1 LNATLELF
9 TREPR
14 ARWFFGAL
22 LQSALGTGAG
32 YVALLLIAYD
42 RWHSPWAITLILLAD
57 LLPAMLLGP
66 VFGAAADRWSRKWC
80 VVVADLLRFG
90 AFAGIAVAESF
101 GLTLALALV
110 AGCGTGLFTPAS
122 LAALPGLVEP
132 KRLPTATSVYAAL
145 GDLGFTVGPAVAAV
159 VLLFGTP
166 EQLAGLNGVTFGVSA
181 IVLGWLAFG
190 QAPAAADS
198 SRPSLFREALQGLA
212 ATAGMPGIR
221 ALLGVSA
228 GALFFA
234 GLFNVAELPFA
245 EDILDSGEVGYSVL
259 ATSFGVGFVAGSLT
273 GTKGGAPAVLK
284 RRYRLGLLVLA
295 VGFLLSGLA
304 PGFAAAMGA
313 FVLGG
318 FGNGMVI
325 VFERQLIQ
333 ATVPDRLAGRIF
345 GVKDALTAWAFG
357 LAFISAGALITLIGV
372 RELLVAAGVGGV
384 VAWLVS
390 LRALARAFDEEE
402 MELGGVPLSGASAD
416 AFGHGGASQQ
426 RAHLVGGAGNSRGPG
441 LDQGA
446 EGLDDDG
453 VELRPGAGS

>member
-1 LNATLELF
+1 MNATLELF
-9 TREPR
+9 ARERR
-14 ARWFFGAL
+14 ARWFFAAL
-22 LQSALGTGAG
+22 LQSSLGTGAG

-42 RWHSPWAITLILLAD
+42 RWHSPWAIALILLAD

-80 VVVADLLRFG
+80 VVVADLLRCG
-90 AFAGIAVAESF
+90 AFSAIAVADSF

-110 AGCGTGLFTPAS
+110 AGCGTGLFTPAA
-122 LAALPGLVEP
+122 LAALPGLVEQ
-132 KRLPTATSVYAAL
+132 KRLPAATSVYAAL
-145 GDLGFTVGPAVAAV
+145 GDLGFTAGPAVAAV

-166 EQLAGLNGVTFGVSA
+166 EQLAGLNGITFGLSA
-181 IVLGWLAFG
+181 IVLGRLAFG
-190 QAPAAADS
+190 RAPSADAA
-198 SRPSLFREALQGLA
+198 RPSLFREALDGLA
-212 ATAGMPGIR
+212 ATGGMPGIR

-228 GALFFA
+228 GAMFFA

-245 EDILDSGEVGYSVL
+245 EDILGSGEVGYSLL

-273 GTKGGAPAVLK
+273 GTKGGAPALLK
-284 RRYRLGLLVLA
+284 RRYRLGMLVLA
-295 VGFLLSGLA
+295 VGFVLSGLA
-304 PGFAAAMGA
+304 PGFGAAVAA

-333 ATVPDRLAGRIF
+333 ATVPDHLAGRIF

-357 LAFISAGALITLIGV
+357 LAFLSAGALITLIGV

-390 LRALARAFDEEE
+390 LRALATAFNDEE
-402 MELGGVPLSGASAD
+402 MEFGGEPVSGASAD
-416 AFGHGGASQQ
+416 AFGHGGAGQQ
-426 RAHLVGGAGNSRGPG
+426 RADLVGGAGNSRGAG

-446 EGLDDDG
+446 EGLDDGG
-453 VELRPGAGS
+453 VELSPGAGS

>member
-1 LNATLELF
+1 MNATLELF
-9 TREPR
+9 AREPR
-14 ARWFFGAL
+14 ARWFFAAL
-22 LQSALGTGAG
+22 LQSSLGTGAG

-42 RWHSPWAITLILLAD
+42 RWHSPWAIALILLAD

-90 AFAGIAVAESF
+90 AFGGIAVADSF

-110 AGCGTGLFTPAS
+110 AGCGTGLFTPAA
-122 LAALPGLVEP
+122 LAALPGLVEQ
-132 KRLPTATSVYAAL
+132 KRLPAATSVYAAL
-145 GDLGFTVGPAVAAV
+145 GDLGFTAGPAVAAV

-166 EQLAGLNGVTFGVSA
+166 EQLAGLNGITFGLSA
-181 IVLGWLAFG
+181 IVLGRLAFG
-190 QAPAAADS
+190 HAPSVVDA
-198 SRPSLFREALQGLA
+198 SRSSLFREALQGLA

-245 EDILDSGEVGYSVL
+245 EDILDSGEVGYSLL

-273 GTKGGAPAVLK
+273 GTKGGAPALLK

-295 VGFLLSGLA
+295 VGFVLSGLA
-304 PGFAAAMGA
+304 PVFAAAVGA

-333 ATVPDRLAGRIF
+333 ATVPDHLAGRIF

-390 LRALARAFDEEE
+390 LRALASAFNEEE
-402 MELGGVPLSGASAD
+402 VKFAAEPVSGASAE
-416 AFGHGGASQQ
+416 ALGHVGAGQQ
-426 RAHLVGGAGNSRGPG
+426 RPDLVGGAGNSRGAG
-441 LDQGA
+441 LDQRA
-446 EGLDDDG
+446 EGLDDGG
-453 VELRPGAGS
+453 VELSPGAGS

>member
-1 LNATLELF
+1 MNATVELF
-9 TREPR
+9 AREPR

-32 YVALLLIAYD
+32 YIALLLIAYD
-42 RWHSPWAITLILLAD
+42 RWHSPWAITLVLLAD

-80 VVVADLLRFG
+80 VVVADLLRLG
-90 AFAGIAVAESF
+90 AFAGIAVADTF

-132 KRLPTATSVYAAL
+132 KRLPTATSVYGAL

-159 VLLFGTP
+159 VLLFGSP
-166 EQLAGLNGVTFGVSA
+166 EQLAGLNGATFGLSA
-181 IVLGWLAFG
+181 IVLGRLAFG
-190 QAPAAADS
+190 QVPPAVDAA
-198 SRPSLFREALQGLA
+198 RPSLFREAVQGLA
-212 ATAGMPGIR
+212 ATAGMPGMR

-245 EDILDSGEVGYSVL
+245 EDVLDSGEVGYSLL

-284 RRYRLGLLVLA
+284 SRYRLGLLVLA
-295 VGFLLSGLA
+295 VGFVLSGIA
-304 PGFAAAMGA
+304 PGFAAAAGA

-318 FGNGMVI
+318 FGNGMVV

-345 GVKDALTAWAFG
+345 GIKDALTAWAFG
-357 LAFISAGALITLIGV
+357 VAFISAGALITLIGV

-384 VAWLVS
+384 MAWLVS
-390 LRALARAFDEEE
+390 LRALAGAFNEDDRMFEGEP
-402 MELGGVPLSGASAD
+402 VSGASAD
-416 AFGHGGASQQ
+416 AVGQGGASQQ
-426 RAHLVGGAGNSRGPG
+426 RPDLVGGTGPVRSAG

-446 EGLDDDG
+446 KGLDDGG
-453 VELRPGAGS
+453 VELGPRTRP

>member
-9 TREPR
+9 AREPR
-14 ARWFFGAL
+14 ARWFFAAL
-22 LQSALGTGAG
+22 LQSSLGTGAG

-80 VVVADLLRFG
+80 VVVADLLRFV
-90 AFAGIAVAESF
+90 AFGGIAVADSF

-110 AGCGTGLFTPAS
+110 AGCGTGLFTPAA
-122 LAALPGLVEP
+122 LASLPGLVEP
-132 KRLPTATSVYAAL
+132 KRLPAATSVYAAL
-145 GDLGFTVGPAVAAV
+145 GDLGFTAGPAVAAV

-166 EQLAGLNGVTFGVSA
+166 EQLAGLNGVTFLLSA
-181 IVLGWLAFG
+181 IVLVRLAFG
-190 QAPAAADS
+190 RAPSGDAA
-198 SRPSLFREALQGLA
+198 RPSLFREALQGLA
-212 ATAGMPGIR
+212 ATGGMPGIR

-228 GALFFA
+228 GALYFA

-273 GTKGGAPAVLK
+273 GTKGRAPALLK
-284 RRYRLGLLVLA
+284 RRYRLGILVLA
-295 VGFLLSGLA
+295 VGFVLCGLA
-304 PGFAAAMGA
+304 PGFGAAVGA

-333 ATVPDRLAGRIF
+333 ATVPDHLAGRIF
-345 GVKDALTAWAFG
+345 GVKDALSAWAFG
-357 LAFISAGALITLIGV
+357 LAFISAGGLITLIGV

-384 VAWLVS
+384 GAWLVS
-390 LRALARAFDEEE
+390 LRALATSFNDEE
-402 MELGGVPLSGASAD
+402 MEFEGEPVSGASAD

-426 RAHLVGGAGNSRGPG
+426 RADLVGGAGNSRGAR
-441 LDQGA
+441 LDQEA
-446 EGLDDDG
+446 EGLDDGG
-453 VELRPGAGS
+453 VELSPGAGS

>member
-1 LNATLELF
+1 MNATVELF
-9 TREPR
+9 AREPR

-22 LQSALGTGAG
+22 VQSALGTGAG
-32 YVALLLIAYD
+32 YIALLLIAYD
-42 RWHSPWAITLILLAD
+42 RWHSPWAITLVLLAD

-80 VVVADLLRFG
+80 VVVADLLRLG
-90 AFAGIAVAESF
+90 AFAGIAVADTF
-101 GLTLALALV
+101 GLTLAFALV

-159 VLLFGTP
+159 VLLFGSP
-166 EQLAGLNGVTFGVSA
+166 EQLAGLNGATFGLSA
-181 IVLGWLAFG
+181 IVLGRLAFG
-190 QAPAAADS
+190 QVPPAADAA
-198 SRPSLFREALQGLA
+198 RPSLFREALQGLA

-245 EDILDSGEVGYSVL
+245 EDILDSGEVGYSLL

-273 GTKGGAPAVLK
+273 GTKGGAPAMLK
-284 RRYRLGLLVLA
+284 SRYRLGLLVLA
-295 VGFLLSGLA
+295 VGFMLSGLA
-304 PGFAAAMGA
+304 PGFAAAAGA
-313 FVLGG
+313 FVIGG

-345 GVKDALTAWAFG
+345 GVKDALSAWAFG
-357 LAFISAGALITLIGV
+357 VAFISAGALITLIGV

-390 LRALARAFDEEE
+390 LRALAHAFNEEGR
-402 MELGGVPLSGASAD
+402 ELAGEPLSGASAD
-416 AFGHGGASQQ
+416 AVGHGGASQQ
-426 RAHLVGGAGNSRGPG
+426 RPDLVGRAGSGRGTG
-441 LDQGA
+441 LDERAQ
-446 EGLDDDG
+446 GLDDGG
-453 VELRPGAGS
+453 VELRPRTRP

>member
-1 LNATLELF
+1 MNATLELF
-9 TREPR
+9 AREPR
-14 ARWFFGAL
+14 ARWFFAAL
-22 LQSALGTGAG
+22 LQSSLGTGAG
-32 YVALLLIAYD
+32 YVALLLIAYE
-42 RWHSPWAITLILLAD
+42 RWHSPWAIALILLAD
-57 LLPAMLLGP
+57 LLPAMFLGP

-90 AFAGIAVAESF
+90 AFGAIAVADSF

-110 AGCGTGLFTPAS
+110 AGCGTGLFTPAA
-122 LAALPGLVEP
+122 LASLPGLVEP
-132 KRLPTATSVYAAL
+132 KRLPAATSVYAAL
-145 GDLGFTVGPAVAAV
+145 GDLGFTAGPAVAAV

-166 EQLAGLNGVTFGVSA
+166 EQLAGLNGITFGLSA
-181 IVLGWLAFG
+181 IVLGRLAFG
-190 QAPAAADS
+190 QVPSADTA
-198 SRPSLFREALQGLA
+198 RPSLFREALQGLA
-212 ATAGMPGIR
+212 ATGGMPGIR

-228 GALFFA
+228 GAMFFA

-245 EDILDSGEVGYSVL
+245 EDILGSGDVGYSLL

-273 GTKGGAPAVLK
+273 GTKGGAPALLK
-284 RRYRLGLLVLA
+284 RRYRLGILVLA
-295 VGFLLSGLA
+295 VGFVLSGLA
-304 PGFAAAMGA
+304 PGFGAAVGA

-333 ATVPDRLAGRIF
+333 ATVPDHLAGRIF
-345 GVKDALTAWAFG
+345 GVKDALSAWAFG

-390 LRALARAFDEEE
+390 LRALATAFNDEEVE
-402 MELGGVPLSGASAD
+402 FGGEPVSGASAD

-426 RAHLVGGAGNSRGPG
+426 RADLVGGAGNSRGAG
-441 LDQGA
+441 LDQRA
-446 EGLDDDG
+446 EGLDDGG
-453 VELRPGAGS
+453 VELSPGAGS

>member
-1 LNATLELF
+1 LNATVELF
-9 TREPR
+9 AREPR

-42 RWHSPWAITLILLAD
+42 RWHSPWAITLVLLAD

-80 VVVADLLRFG
+80 VVVADLLRLG
-90 AFAGIAVAESF
+90 AFAGIAVADTF

-145 GDLGFTVGPAVAAV
+145 GDLGFTAGPALAAV
-159 VLLFGTP
+159 VLLFGSP
-166 EQLAGLNGVTFGVSA
+166 EQLAGLNGATFGLSA
-181 IVLGWLAFG
+181 IVLGRLAFG
-190 QAPAAADS
+190 QAPSTGDAA
-198 SRPSLFREALQGLA
+198 RPSLFREAVQGLA
-212 ATAGMPGIR
+212 ATAGMPGMR

-245 EDILDSGEVGYSVL
+245 EDVLDSGEVGYSLL

-273 GTKGGAPAVLK
+273 GAKGGAPAVLK

-295 VGFLLSGLA
+295 VGFVLSGLA
-304 PGFAAAMGA
+304 PTFAAAAGA

-345 GVKDALTAWAFG
+345 GVKDALSAWAFG
-357 LAFISAGALITLIGV
+357 VAFISAGALITLIGV

-390 LRALARAFDEEE
+390 LRALAHAFNEDET
-402 MELGGVPLSGASAD
+402 ELAGEPLLGASAD
-416 AFGHGGASQQ
+416 AVGHGSASQQ
-426 RAHLVGGAGNSRGPG
+426 RPDLVGGTGPVRSAG

-446 EGLDDDG
+446 KGLDDGG
-453 VELRPGAGS
+453 VELRPRTRP

>member
-1 LNATLELF
+1 MNATLELF
-9 TREPR
+9 AREPR
-14 ARWFFGAL
+14 ARWFFAAL
-22 LQSALGTGAG
+22 LQSSLGTGAG

-42 RWHSPWAITLILLAD
+42 RWHSPWAIALILLAD

-90 AFAGIAVAESF
+90 AFSAIAVADSF

-110 AGCGTGLFTPAS
+110 AGCGTGLFTPAA

-132 KRLPTATSVYAAL
+132 KRLPAATSVYAAF
-145 GDLGFTVGPAVAAV
+145 GDLGFTAGPAVAAV

-166 EQLAGLNGVTFGVSA
+166 EQLAGLNGITFGLSA
-181 IVLGWLAFG
+181 IVLGRLAFG
-190 QAPAAADS
+190 QVPSADAA
-198 SRPSLFREALQGLA
+198 RPSLFREALQGLA
-212 ATAGMPGIR
+212 ATGGMPGIR

-228 GALFFA
+228 GAMFFA

-245 EDILDSGEVGYSVL
+245 EDILDSGEVGYSLL

-273 GTKGGAPAVLK
+273 GTKGGAPALLK
-284 RRYRLGLLVLA
+284 RRYRLGILVLA
-295 VGFLLSGLA
+295 VGFVLSGLA
-304 PGFAAAMGA
+304 PGFGAAVGA

-333 ATVPDRLAGRIF
+333 ATVPDHLAGRIF
-345 GVKDALTAWAFG
+345 GVKDALSAWAFG

-390 LRALARAFDEEE
+390 LSALANAFNDEE
-402 MELGGVPLSGASAD
+402 MEFGGEPVSGASAE
-416 AFGHGGASQQ
+416 ALGHAGAGQQ
-426 RAHLVGGAGNSRGPG
+426 RPDLVGGAGNSRGAG
-441 LDQGA
+441 LDQRA
-446 EGLDDDG
+446 EGLDDGG
-453 VELRPGAGS
+453 VELSPGAGS

>member
-1 LNATLELF
+1 MNATVELF
-9 TREPR
+9 AREPR

-32 YVALLLIAYD
+32 YIALLLIAYD
-42 RWHSPWAITLILLAD
+42 RWHSPWAITLVLLAD
-57 LLPAMLLGP
+57 LLPAMLFGP

-80 VVVADLLRFG
+80 VVVADLLRLG
-90 AFAGIAVAESF
+90 AFTGIAVADTF

-145 GDLGFTVGPAVAAV
+145 GDLGFTAGPAVAAV
-159 VLLFGTP
+159 VLLFGSP
-166 EQLAGLNGVTFGVSA
+166 EQLAGLNGATFGLSA
-181 IVLGWLAFG
+181 IVLGRLAFG
-190 QAPAAADS
+190 QAPSTGDAA
-198 SRPSLFREALQGLA
+198 RPSLFREAVQGLA
-212 ATAGMPGIR
+212 ATAGMPGMR

-245 EDILDSGEVGYSVL
+245 EDVLDSGEVGYSLL

-284 RRYRLGLLVLA
+284 SRYRLGLLVLA
-295 VGFLLSGLA
+295 VGFVLSGVA
-304 PGFAAAMGA
+304 PTFAAAAGA

-345 GVKDALTAWAFG
+345 GVKDALSAWAFG
-357 LAFISAGALITLIGV
+357 VAFISAGALITLIGV

-390 LRALARAFDEEE
+390 LRALAGAFNEDEREFE
-402 MELGGVPLSGASAD
+402 GEPVSGAGAD
-416 AFGHGGASQQ
+416 AVGHGGASQQ
-426 RAHLVGGAGNSRGPG
+426 RPDLVGGTGPVRSAG

-446 EGLDDDG
+446 KGLDDGG
-453 VELRPGAGS
+453 VELGPRTRP

>member
-1 LNATLELF
+1 MNATVELF
-9 TREPR
+9 AQEPR

-57 LLPAMLLGP
+57 LLPAMLFGP

-80 VVVADLLRFG
+80 MVIADLLRFG
-90 AFAGIAVAESF
+90 AFGSIAIADSF

-132 KRLPTATSVYAAL
+132 RRLPTATSVYAAL

-166 EQLAGLNGVTFGVSA
+166 EQLAGVNGATFGLSA
-181 IVLGWLAFG
+181 IVLGRLAFG
-190 QAPAAADS
+190 RAPAAVDTA
-198 SRPSLFREALQGLA
+198 RPSLFREALQGLA

-245 EDILDSGEVGYSVL
+245 EDILDSGEVGYSLL
-259 ATSFGVGFVAGSLT
+259 ATAFGVGFVAGSLT
-273 GTKGGAPAVLK
+273 GTKGGVPAVLK
-284 RRYRLGLLVLA
+284 SRYRLGLLVLA
-295 VGFLLSGLA
+295 VGFVLSGLA
-304 PGFAAAMGA
+304 PGFAAAAGA

-333 ATVPDRLAGRIF
+333 ATVPDRLAGRVF
-345 GVKDALTAWAFG
+345 GVKDALSAWAFG

-390 LRALARAFDEEE
+390 LRALAGAFNDEE
-402 MELGGVPLSGASAD
+402 MELAGAPVSGASAE
-416 AFGHGGASQQ
+416 AVGHAGASQQ
-426 RAHLVGGAGNSRGPG
+426 RPDFVGGAGDSRGAG
-441 LDQGA
+441 LDQET
-446 EGLDDDG
+446 EGLDDGG

>member
-1 LNATLELF
+1 MNATVELF
-9 TREPR
+9 AREPR
-14 ARWFFGAL
+14 ARWFFAAL
-22 LQSALGTGAG
+22 LQSSLGTGAG

-57 LLPAMLLGP
+57 LVPAMLLGP

-90 AFAGIAVAESF
+90 AFGGIAVADSF

-110 AGCGTGLFTPAS
+110 AGCGTGLFTPAA

-145 GDLGFTVGPAVAAV
+145 GDVGFTAGPAVAAV

-166 EQLAGLNGVTFGVSA
+166 EQLAGLNGITFGLSA
-181 IVLGWLAFG
+181 IVLGRLAFG
-190 QAPAAADS
+190 QVPVAADA

-228 GALFFA
+228 GAMFFA

-245 EDILDSGEVGYSVL
+245 DDILDSGEVGYSLL

-273 GTKGGAPAVLK
+273 GTKGGAPAFLK
-284 RRYRLGLLVLA
+284 RRYRVGMLVLA
-295 VGFLLSGLA
+295 VGFVLSGLA
-304 PGFAAAMGA
+304 PSFGAAVVA

-318 FGNGMVI
+318 VGNGMVI

-333 ATVPDRLAGRIF
+333 ATVPDHLAGRVF
-345 GVKDALTAWAFG
+345 GVKDALSAWAFG

-372 RELLVAAGVGGV
+372 RELLVFAGVGGV

-390 LRALARAFDEEE
+390 LRALATAFNDEEWE
-402 MELGGVPLSGASAD
+402 FAGEPASGASAD
-416 AFGHGGASQQ
+416 ALGHAGASQQ
-426 RAHLVGGAGNSRGPG
+426 RADLVGGAGDRRGAR
-441 LDQGA
+441 LDKGA
-446 EGLDDDG
+446 EGLDDG
-453 VELRPGAGS
+453 GIELRPGAGS

>member
-9 TREPR
+9 AREPR

-22 LQSALGTGAG
+22 LQSSLGTGAG

-42 RWHSPWAITLILLAD
+42 QWHSPWAITLILLAD
-57 LLPAMLLGP
+57 LLPAMLFGP
-66 VFGAAADRWSRKWC
+66 VFGAAADRWSRKRC

-90 AFAGIAVAESF
+90 AFGGIAVADSF

-110 AGCGTGLFTPAS
+110 AGCGTGLFTPAA

-145 GDLGFTVGPAVAAV
+145 GDLGFTAGPAVAAV

-166 EQLAGLNGVTFGVSA
+166 EQLAALNGVTFGLSA
-181 IVLGWLAFG
+181 IVLGRIAFG
-190 QAPAAADS
+190 QTPAVADPG
-198 SRPSLFREALQGLA
+198 RPSLFREALQGLA
-212 ATAGMPGIR
+212 ATGGMPGIR

-228 GALFFA
+228 GAMFFA
-234 GLFNVAELPFA
+234 GIFNVAELPFA
-245 EDILDSGEVGYSVL
+245 EDVLDSGEVGYSIL

-273 GTKGGAPAVLK
+273 GTKGGAPALLK
-284 RRYRLGLLVLA
+284 SRYRLGMLVLA
-295 VGFLLSGLA
+295 VGFVLSGLA
-304 PGFAAAMGA
+304 PGFGAAVGA

-333 ATVPDRLAGRIF
+333 ATVPDSLAGRIF
-345 GVKDALTAWAFG
+345 GVKDALSAWAFG
-357 LAFISAGALITLIGV
+357 LAFLSAGGLLTLIGV

-384 VAWLVS
+384 IAWLVS
-390 LRALARAFDEEE
+390 LRALATAFNDEETAFAGE
-402 MELGGVPLSGASAD
+402 PASGASAD
-416 AFGHGGASQQ
+416 ALGHGGSSQQ
-426 RAHLVGGAGNSRGPG
+426 SPDLVGGAGNSRSAR

-446 EGLDDDG
+446 QGLDDGG
-453 VELRPGAGS
+453 VELSPGAGS

>member
-9 TREPR
+9 AREPR

-22 LQSALGTGAG
+22 LQSSLGTGAG

-42 RWHSPWAITLILLAD
+42 QWHSPWAITLILLAD

-66 VFGAAADRWSRKWC
+66 IFGAAADRWSRKWC

-90 AFAGIAVAESF
+90 AFGGIAVADSF

-110 AGCGTGLFTPAS
+110 AGCGTGLFTPAA

-132 KRLPTATSVYAAL
+132 KRLPSATSVYGAF
-145 GDLGFTVGPAVAAV
+145 GDLGFTAGPAVAAV
-159 VLLFGTP
+159 ILLFGTP
-166 EQLAGLNGVTFGVSA
+166 EQLAALNGVTFGLST
-181 IVLGWLAFG
+181 IVLGRLAFG
-190 QAPAAADS
+190 HPPATVDAA
-198 SRPSLFREALQGLA
+198 RPSLFREALQGLA
-212 ATAGMPGIR
+212 ATRGMTGIR

-234 GLFNVAELPFA
+234 GIFNVAELPFA

-259 ATSFGVGFVAGSLT
+259 ATSFGLGFVAGSLT
-273 GTKGGAPAVLK
+273 GTKGGAPALLK

-295 VGFLLSGLA
+295 IGFVLSGLA
-304 PGFAAAMGA
+304 PDFGAAVGA
-313 FVLGG
+313 FILGG

-333 ATVPDRLAGRIF
+333 ATVPDHLAGRIF
-345 GVKDALTAWAFG
+345 GVKDALSAWAFG
-357 LAFISAGALITLIGV
+357 LAFISAGGLITLIGV

-384 VAWLVS
+384 LAWLVS
-390 LRALARAFDEEE
+390 LRALASAFNEQE
-402 MELGGVPLSGASAD
+402 MELAGVPMSGASAD
-416 AFGHGGASQQ
+416 ALGHGGAGQQ
-426 RAHLVGGAGNSRGPG
+426 RPDLVGGVGNSGRAG
-441 LDQGA
+441 LDQKA
-446 EGLDDDG
+446 EGLDDGG
-453 VELRPGAGS
+453 VELRPRAGS